1 MNLRMGIRG
10 RLLLLVLS
18 IAALS
23 VVLTAIVVQRVTSD
37 QLSNQVAENR
47 LTVDSINISLN
58 EFALTAATWGD
69 ANEIVAELSQQYETR
84 IALVDLNGHI
94 LVDSAQILEGET
106 RPLPAFESGYID
118 PSIDAFDIEIP
129 EEVEAQWLAEE
140 EFEQC
145 VLSQGVDPVWFID
158 DPALFEET
166 AAGLSSEDLEQLLTI
181 ADQCWQEVDG
191 VLLFDDPDFDDPDF
205 DDPNFDQSFFD
216 SDPRFGPGTSSLEPA
231 LLFLGESGESGGVLD
246 SSIDYRMV
254 LSLLA
259 IGTVATASAYLLARR
274 ILAPISVLTQAAQEV
289 ADGGRPEPVEVIG
302 DSELSELAVAFNS
315 MGSTLRNEEESRRR
329 LTTDIAHELR
339 SPLQNIRGTLEAA
352 QDGVRDLDLDL
363 VDSVHEEALLLQHL
377 VDDLQILALADAA
390 ALHLD
395 SQPVSINELLDS
407 IVRSHSDRAAEAG
420 VQLINGAPA
429 GQANGPIVAG
439 DNMRL
444 RQVFSNLVD
453 NAIRHSSSGDVISLQ
468 TELVNNGTDPLV
480 RIDVRDTGEGIPQDF
495 LPQVFDRFSRA
506 DPSRTRGTGGSGVG
520 LAICQKLVEAHGGTI
535 AVTSDVG
542 VGTSFVVELPVGPS
556 LT

>member
-1 MNLRMGIRG
+1 MSLKLGIRG

-23 VVLTAIVVQRVTSD
+23 VTLTAVVVQRVTSD
-37 QLSNQVAENR
+37 QLSAQVAENR
-47 LTVDSINISLN
+47 LTVDSINIALN
-58 EFALTAATWGD
+58 EFALTATTWGD
-69 ANEIVAELSQQYETR
+69 ANEMVASLSQQYETR
-84 IALVDLNGHI
+84 IALVDLDGNI
-94 LVDSAQILEGET
+94 LVDSAQILDGED
-106 RPLPAFESGYID
+106 RPLPAFESGFID
-118 PSIDAFDIEIP
+118 PSIDAFGIEIP
-129 EEVEAQWLAEE
+129 EALEAQWLAEE

-145 VLSQGVDPVWFID
+145 LLSQGVDPAWFID
-158 DPALFEET
+158 DSVSFEKVT
-166 AAGLSSEDLEQLLTI
+166 AGLTSDDLDRLFTL
-181 ADQCWQEVDG
+181 ADLCWQEADSS
-191 VLLFDDPDFDDPDF
+191 LFVDDPDF
-205 DDPNFDQSFFD
+205 NESFFD
-216 SDPRFGPGTSSLEPA
+216 SDPGFGPGTISLEPA

-259 IGTVATASAYLLARR
+259 IGTVATMSAYLLARR

-289 ADGGRPEPVEVIG
+289 ADGGRPEPVEIMG

-315 MGSTLRNEEESRRR
+315 MGSTLRNEEESRQR

-352 QDGVRDLDLDL
+352 QDGVRDLDLAL

-395 SQPVSINELLDS
+395 HKPVSITDLLGS
-407 IVRSHSDRAAEAG
+407 VVRSHSDRAAEAG
-420 VQLINGAPA
+420 VQLTNDTDS
-429 GQANGPIVAG
+429 GQDDARVIG

-444 RQVFSNLVD
+444 RQVFSNLID
-453 NAIRHSSSGDVISLQ
+453 NAIRHSSSGDSISLQ
-468 TELVNNGTDPLV
+468 TELVDNGAKPLV
-480 RIDVRDTGEGIPQDF
+480 RISVRDTGEGIPQHF

-535 AVTSDVG
+535 AVTSDMG
-542 VGTSFVVELPVGPS
+542 VGTTFVVELPSGPS

>member
-1 MNLRMGIRG
+1 MGIRG

-23 VVLTAIVVQRVTSD
+23 VALTAIVVQQVTSD

-191 VLLFDDPDFDDPDF
+191 ALLFDDPDF

-289 ADGGRPEPVEVIG
+289 ADGGRPEPVQVIG

-395 SQPVSINELLDS
+395 NQPVSINELLDS

-420 VQLINGAPA
+420 VQLINGAPV
-429 GQANGPIVAG
+429 GQADDPFVTG

-444 RQVFSNLVD
+444 RQVFNNLVD
-453 NAIRHSSSGDVISLQ
+453 NAIRHTSPGDVISLQ
-468 TELVNNGTDPLV
+468 TTLVGDGAEPLV
-480 RIDVRDTGEGIPQDF
+480 RVEVRDTGEGIPQDF
-495 LPQVFDRFSRA
+495 LPLVFDRFSRA

-535 AVTSDVG
+535 AVTSTVG
-542 VGTSFVVELPVGPS
+542 VGTAFVVELPLGSNVI
-556 LT
+556 